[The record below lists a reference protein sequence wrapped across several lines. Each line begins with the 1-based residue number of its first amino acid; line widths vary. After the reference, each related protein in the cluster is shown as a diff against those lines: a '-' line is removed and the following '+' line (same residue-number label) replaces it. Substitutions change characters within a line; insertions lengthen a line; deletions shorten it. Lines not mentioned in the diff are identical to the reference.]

1 MENLLQAMNKI
12 NLVKIH
18 RAKWLYD
25 RCKSIDEMLECLGQE
40 ITHLEQ
46 LQELGVE
53 VVGPTEDD
61 YTRFIVKVDEG
72 SEDHKELLDLG
83 LEQEEDEDLE

>member
-1 MENLLQAMNKI
+1 MDKI
-12 NLVKIH
+12 ILRKIH

-40 ITHLEQ
+40 ITQLEE

-53 VVGPTEDD
+53 LEDISEDD
-61 YTRFIVKVDEG
+61 YTRFIAKVDED
-72 SEDHKELLDLG
+72 STEHQQLLDLG
-83 LEQEEDEDLE
+83 LMVEEYDEVE